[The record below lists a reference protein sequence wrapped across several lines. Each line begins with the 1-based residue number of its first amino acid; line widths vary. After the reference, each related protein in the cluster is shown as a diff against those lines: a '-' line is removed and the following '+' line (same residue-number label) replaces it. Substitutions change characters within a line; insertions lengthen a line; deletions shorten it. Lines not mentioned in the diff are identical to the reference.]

1 MGTAYGKVYRD
12 KRERMNDEVIV
23 SKREE
28 ENQRSKFKM
37 SEKV

>member
-1 MGTAYGKVYRD
+1 MGPACGKVYRD
-12 KRERMNDEVIV
+12 KGERTNDEIIV
-23 SKREE
+23 SKIEE